1 MMIIEA
7 KKKILDMQIRQY
19 LEHGYTPKQI
29 YERFGV
35 IINEG
40 TLRSRWEWEDKQKLK
55 SPS

>member
-7 KKKILDMQIRQY
+7 KRKILDLQVRQY

-29 YERFGV
+29 HDILGV

-40 TLRSRWEWEDKQKLK
+40 TLRSRWEWEDKQKAK
-55 SPS
+55 ES